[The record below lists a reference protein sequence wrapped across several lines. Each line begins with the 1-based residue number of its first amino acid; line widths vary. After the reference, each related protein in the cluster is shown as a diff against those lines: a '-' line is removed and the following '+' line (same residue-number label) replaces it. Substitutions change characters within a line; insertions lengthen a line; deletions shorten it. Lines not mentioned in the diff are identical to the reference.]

1 MGGGRPPRENAP
13 APSPF
18 PWCALTP
25 FLLFLFGERGKQEIR
40 ESHYDGRTPHGFAP
54 DWDRILACHIN
65 PRKTNCRHNPSGS
78 VCSRINESVT
88 RIRPRHRRHN
98 FQGVDQS
105 ETHVATQH
113 RSPRFLVFNEEE
125 WLLARWIS
133 VLNCISSSSS
143 RFAGLYFAPPLPASA
158 CK

>member
-1 MGGGRPPRENAP
+1 MHLPPR
-13 APSPF
+13 
-18 PWCALTP
+18 P
-25 FLLFLFGERGKQEIR
+25 FLGALLLPSFFFSFGERGKQEIR
-40 ESHYDGRTPHGFAP
+40 ESHYDGRTPHSFAP
-54 DWDRILACHIN
+54 DWDGILACHIN
-65 PRKTNCRHNPSGS
+65 PRKTNCRQYPFGS

-133 VLNCISSSSS
+133 VLHCISSSSS
-143 RFAGLYFAPPLPASA
+143 RFAGLYFALTFPPLPASA